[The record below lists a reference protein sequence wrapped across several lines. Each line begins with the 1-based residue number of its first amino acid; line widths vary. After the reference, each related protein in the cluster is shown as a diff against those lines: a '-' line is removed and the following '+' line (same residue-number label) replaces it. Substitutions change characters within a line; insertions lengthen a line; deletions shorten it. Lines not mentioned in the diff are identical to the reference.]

1 MKREIFTILGYAAL
15 VVVVL
20 LMSQCESRVTLTT
33 PKKDAQHI
41 IALAQGVESEEELK
55 SVEKLARKYEIAYER
70 MYNGAKA
77 LEFKRLTND
86 ALREA
91 SYVCDQ
97 IHADNERLCELQA
110 TFSGSLADLDG
121 AWSRNTASKEAD
133 MATIRENDARI
144 EAIKEKIESAEADI
158 LAYSERLIDAGYP
171 ADMLEELGKMK
182 EQIAEYESQ
191 IAVIENESRIIK
203 LAYKLQGV
211 EFIPEPEV
219 EPQAVEECEPTEVV
233 E

>member
-41 IALAQGVESEEELK
+41 ITLAQGVESEEELK

-86 ALREA
+86 ALRKA

-110 TFSGSLADLDG
+110 TFSSSLADLDG

-182 EQIAEYESQ
+182 ETITEYEAQIA
-191 IAVIENESRIIK
+191 AIENESRIIR

-211 EFIPEPEV
+211 EFIEVEPEV
-219 EPQAVEECEPTEVV
+219 EPEVETCVAE
-233 E
+233 

>member
-219 EPQAVEECEPTEVV
+219 ETCVAE
-233 E
+233 

>member
-97 IHADNERLCELQA
+97 IHADNERLCELKA

-182 EQIAEYESQ
+182 ETITEYEAQIA
-191 IAVIENESRIIK
+191 AIENESRIIR

-211 EFIPEPEV
+211 EFIEVEPEAEPEV
-219 EPQAVEECEPTEVV
+219 ETCIAE
-233 E
+233 

>member
-1 MKREIFTILGYAAL
+1 MKTKIFTILGYVAL

-55 SVEKLARKYEIAYER
+55 SVEKLARKYEIAYEH

-182 EQIAEYESQ
+182 ETITEYEAQIA
-191 IAVIENESRIIK
+191 AIENESRIIR

-211 EFIPEPEV
+211 EFIEVEPEV
-219 EPQAVEECEPTEVV
+219 ETCVAE
-233 E
+233 